1 MSDYA
6 IRSAEGYE
14 PDKDENILSSIFKQY
29 ESVIVQSLITSFG
42 LDFLVTDR
50 HGGDVDTIHNVRQI
64 GSDPELQY
72 KNAANKAAYDNRGEY
87 NSSEYHSDSRYIS
100 KNREVRKKA
109 ESCTTPIPGK
119 K

>member
-42 LDFLVTDR
+42 LDFLLQTVT
-50 HGGDVDTIHNVRQI
+50 VAMWI
-64 GSDPELQY
+64 L
-72 KNAANKAAYDNRGEY
+72 
-87 NSSEYHSDSRYIS
+87 YI
-100 KNREVRKKA
+100 
-109 ESCTTPIPGK
+109 T
-119 K
+119 